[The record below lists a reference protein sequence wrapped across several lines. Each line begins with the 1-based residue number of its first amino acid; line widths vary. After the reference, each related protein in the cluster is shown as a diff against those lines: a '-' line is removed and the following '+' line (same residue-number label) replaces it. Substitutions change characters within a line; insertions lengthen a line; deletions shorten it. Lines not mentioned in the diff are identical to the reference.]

1 MDFVEF
7 EASEKISQPL
17 LFSDDEDEITNAEIE
32 DFIADEDQQED
43 DVTFNRQLGPE
54 NIEDYYKFPNQT
66 RNPKEA
72 VYENDSQYFG
82 DEDTQPKLYD
92 PENREFVGF
101 DKCK

>member
-1 MDFVEF
+1 MDFVEC

-17 LFSDDEDEITNAEIE
+17 LFSDDEDEITNDEME

-54 NIEDYYKFPNQT
+54 NIEDYYKVPNQT

-72 VYENDSQYFG
+72 AYENDSQYFG
-82 DEDTQPKLYD
+82 DEDAQPKLYD

-101 DKCK
+101 DKSK